1 MSTISLSLDEIYDLA
16 KKTLLFNGCDEEN
29 ANALSDII
37 MNAERDGATS
47 HGLFRLPSYIASLKS
62 KNVDG
67 KSRQEVKKISAKAS
81 VVEVEFQP
89 SENKIS
95 AEVRAN
101 GKSRTIS
108 ASW

>member
-1 MSTISLSLDEIYDLA
+1 MSDAEKTFTTIKFSPDCEIDELSRVALAAVLRIHKIDPALISKLAVSLQQEI
-16 KKTLLFNGCDEEN
+16 
-29 ANALSDII
+29 
-37 MNAERDGATS
+37 
-47 HGLFRLPSYIASLKS
+47 
-62 KNVDG
+62 
-67 KSRQEVKKISAKAS
+67 KKISAKAS
-81 VVEVEFQP
+81 FVEVEFQP

>member
-1 MSTISLSLDEIYDLA
+1 MSDDEKTFTTIKFSPYCEIEEISRVALAAVLRIHKIDPALISKLAVSLQQEI
-16 KKTLLFNGCDEEN
+16 
-29 ANALSDII
+29 
-37 MNAERDGATS
+37 
-47 HGLFRLPSYIASLKS
+47 
-62 KNVDG
+62 
-67 KSRQEVKKISAKAS
+67 KKISAKAS
-81 VVEVEFQP
+81 FVEVEFQP

>member
-1 MSTISLSLDEIYDLA
+1 MSDAEKTFTTIKFSPDCEIEEISRVALAAVLRIHKIDPALISKLAVSLQ
-16 KKTLLFNGCDEEN
+16 
-29 ANALSDII
+29 
-37 MNAERDGATS
+37 
-47 HGLFRLPSYIASLKS
+47 
-62 KNVDG
+62 
-67 KSRQEVKKISAKAS
+67 QEVKKISAKAS
-81 VVEVEFQP
+81 FVEVEFQP

>member
-1 MSTISLSLDEIYDLA
+1 MCDAEKTFTTIKFSPECEIEEISRVALAAVLRIHKIDPALISKFAVSLQ
-16 KKTLLFNGCDEEN
+16 
-29 ANALSDII
+29 
-37 MNAERDGATS
+37 
-47 HGLFRLPSYIASLKS
+47 
-62 KNVDG
+62 
-67 KSRQEVKKISAKAS
+67 QEVKKISAKAS
-81 VVEVEFQP
+81 FVEVEFQP

>member
-1 MSTISLSLDEIYDLA
+1 MSDAAKTFTTIKFSPDCEIEEISRVALAAVLRIHKIDPALISKLAVSLQQEI
-16 KKTLLFNGCDEEN
+16 
-29 ANALSDII
+29 
-37 MNAERDGATS
+37 
-47 HGLFRLPSYIASLKS
+47 
-62 KNVDG
+62 
-67 KSRQEVKKISAKAS
+67 KKISAKAS
-81 VVEVEFQP
+81 FVEVEFQP

>member
-1 MSTISLSLDEIYDLA
+1 MSDAEKTFTTIKFSPDCEIEEISRVALAAVLRIHKIDPALISKLAVSLQ
-16 KKTLLFNGCDEEN
+16 
-29 ANALSDII
+29 
-37 MNAERDGATS
+37 
-47 HGLFRLPSYIASLKS
+47 H
-62 KNVDG
+62 
-67 KSRQEVKKISAKAS
+67 EVKKISAKAS
-81 VVEVEFQP
+81 FVEVEFQP

>member
-1 MSTISLSLDEIYDLA
+1 MSDAEKTFTTIKFSPDCEIEEISRVALAPVLRIHKIAPALISKLAVSLQQEI
-16 KKTLLFNGCDEEN
+16 
-29 ANALSDII
+29 
-37 MNAERDGATS
+37 
-47 HGLFRLPSYIASLKS
+47 
-62 KNVDG
+62 
-67 KSRQEVKKISAKAS
+67 KKISAKAS
-81 VVEVEFQP
+81 FVEVEFQP

>member
-1 MSTISLSLDEIYDLA
+1 MSDAEKTFTTIKFSPDCEIEEISRVALAAVLRIHKIYPALISKFAVSLQ
-16 KKTLLFNGCDEEN
+16 
-29 ANALSDII
+29 
-37 MNAERDGATS
+37 
-47 HGLFRLPSYIASLKS
+47 
-62 KNVDG
+62 
-67 KSRQEVKKISAKAS
+67 QEVKKISAKAS
-81 VVEVEFQP
+81 FVEVEFQP

>member
-1 MSTISLSLDEIYDLA
+1 MSDAEKTFTTIKFSPDCEIEEISRVALAAILRIHKIDPALISKLAVSLQ
-16 KKTLLFNGCDEEN
+16 
-29 ANALSDII
+29 
-37 MNAERDGATS
+37 
-47 HGLFRLPSYIASLKS
+47 
-62 KNVDG
+62 
-67 KSRQEVKKISAKAS
+67 QEVKKISAKAS
-81 VVEVEFQP
+81 FVEVEFQP

>member
-1 MSTISLSLDEIYDLA
+1 MSDAEKTFTTIKFSPECEIAQISRVAIAPVLRIHKTEPALISKLAFSLQQEI
-16 KKTLLFNGCDEEN
+16 
-29 ANALSDII
+29 
-37 MNAERDGATS
+37 
-47 HGLFRLPSYIASLKS
+47 
-62 KNVDG
+62 
-67 KSRQEVKKISAKAS
+67 KKISAKAS
-81 VVEVEFQP
+81 FVEVEFQP

>member
-1 MSTISLSLDEIYDLA
+1 MSDAEKTFTTIKFSPDCEIEEISRVALAAVLRIHKIDPALISKFAVSLQ
-16 KKTLLFNGCDEEN
+16 
-29 ANALSDII
+29 
-37 MNAERDGATS
+37 
-47 HGLFRLPSYIASLKS
+47 
-62 KNVDG
+62 
-67 KSRQEVKKISAKAS
+67 QEVKKISAKAS
-81 VVEVEFQP
+81 FVEVEFQP

>member
-1 MSTISLSLDEIYDLA
+1 MCDAEKTFITIKFSPECEIEEISRVALAAVLRIHKIDPALISKLAVSLQ
-16 KKTLLFNGCDEEN
+16 
-29 ANALSDII
+29 
-37 MNAERDGATS
+37 
-47 HGLFRLPSYIASLKS
+47 
-62 KNVDG
+62 
-67 KSRQEVKKISAKAS
+67 QEVKKISAKAS
-81 VVEVEFQP
+81 FVEVEFQP

>member
-1 MSTISLSLDEIYDLA
+1 MSDAEKTFTTIKFSPDCEIEEISRVALAAVLRIHKIDPALISKLAVSLQQEI
-16 KKTLLFNGCDEEN
+16 
-29 ANALSDII
+29 
-37 MNAERDGATS
+37 
-47 HGLFRLPSYIASLKS
+47 
-62 KNVDG
+62 
-67 KSRQEVKKISAKAS
+67 KKISAKAS
-81 VVEVEFQP
+81 FVEVEFQP

>member
-1 MSTISLSLDEIYDLA
+1 MSDAEKTFTTIKFSPDCEIEEISRVALAAVLRIHKLDPALISKLAVSLQ
-16 KKTLLFNGCDEEN
+16 
-29 ANALSDII
+29 
-37 MNAERDGATS
+37 
-47 HGLFRLPSYIASLKS
+47 
-62 KNVDG
+62 
-67 KSRQEVKKISAKAS
+67 QEVKKISAKAWF
-81 VVEVEFQP
+81 VEVEFQP

>member
-1 MSTISLSLDEIYDLA
+1 MSDTEKTFTTIKFSPDCEIEEISRVALAAVLRIHKIDPALISKLAVSLQQEI
-16 KKTLLFNGCDEEN
+16 
-29 ANALSDII
+29 
-37 MNAERDGATS
+37 
-47 HGLFRLPSYIASLKS
+47 
-62 KNVDG
+62 
-67 KSRQEVKKISAKAS
+67 KKISAKAS
-81 VVEVEFQP
+81 FVEVEFQP

>member
-1 MSTISLSLDEIYDLA
+1 MSDTEKTFTTIKFSPDCEIEEISRVALAAVLRIHKIDPALISKLAVSLQ
-16 KKTLLFNGCDEEN
+16 
-29 ANALSDII
+29 
-37 MNAERDGATS
+37 
-47 HGLFRLPSYIASLKS
+47 
-62 KNVDG
+62 
-67 KSRQEVKKISAKAS
+67 QEVKKISAKAS
-81 VVEVEFQP
+81 FVEVEFQP